1 MWNIDYWLECKISV
15 EKAFHAWSSEG
26 CVISSEVLN
35 KSILNL
41 LFTQVTVPF
50 LLSPS
55 YLLFLHPYFLLF
67 PLSSSSCPFSF
78 SPSFSSHTCIIIF
91 YPIMYLYFFLSFISS
106 IHPVTLSFFF
116 HSIFFNIDIHMSSY
130 VGCVLQYSQW
140 NNYTYLVYSNFN
152 VRDENCN
159 INLISQR
166 AEVTG

>member
-116 HSIFFNIDIHMSSY
+116 HSTIHPTVCPSIHPSIHPFFLPPIYPLICSFLASLTPDRA
-130 VGCVLQYSQW
+130 
-140 NNYTYLVYSNFN
+140 LVTWT
-152 VRDENCN
+152 VW
-159 INLISQR
+159 
-166 AEVTG
+166 A